1 MNILGH
7 GVDVVDVSRI
17 ATLLAKG
24 EDFIL
29 GWFTTRELG
38 QLGERAAQAN
48 VIAGRVAAKEASV
61 KALGCGFDDEVSW
74 QDVEIVTSDAG
85 APSVHLSGGAAAVA
99 ARLGVVTVL
108 SASAMRR
115 TWRSPV
121 RLPSAALQTRVSDRG
136 LIEI

>member
-7 GVDVVDVSRI
+7 GVDIVDVSRI

-24 EDFIL
+24 EDFLL

-38 QLGERAAQAN
+38 QLAERANQAN
-48 VIAGRVAAKEASV
+48 VVAGRVAAKEASV

-74 QDVEIVTSDAG
+74 QDVEILTSTAG

-99 ARLGVVTVL
+99 ARLGVVTLFV
-108 SASAMRR
+108 SISHEANMAIASTIAVCGATDPR
-115 TWRSPV
+115 T
-121 RLPSAALQTRVSDRG
+121 
-136 LIEI
+136 